1 MTHPRLECNPARDA
15 QVKVFCVCV
24 CGLLVS
30 YLIPPVFTLYLND
43 KQLSVSHWGKPSFA
57 GSFVSHKRVEDG
69 DVYQCDSESF
79 ITAPEQR
86 RRCDVVSHYSPQKA
100 LFFFFGCLAHF
111 LYPTRTPPIITCP
124 SMNLIGCHMPYCPLS
139 IASIFYALLRKA
151 SLLNIAYTW
160 SLAFFMC

>member
-1 MTHPRLECNPARDA
+1 M
-15 QVKVFCVCV
+15 CVCV
-24 CGLLVS
+24 LLVS

-86 RRCDVVSHYSPQKA
+86 RRCDVLSGLSLRPTESTVVFLGASLIFYIPLARLLLSPCA
-100 LFFFFGCLAHF
+100 SGHLS
-111 LYPTRTPPIITCP
+111 ITCP